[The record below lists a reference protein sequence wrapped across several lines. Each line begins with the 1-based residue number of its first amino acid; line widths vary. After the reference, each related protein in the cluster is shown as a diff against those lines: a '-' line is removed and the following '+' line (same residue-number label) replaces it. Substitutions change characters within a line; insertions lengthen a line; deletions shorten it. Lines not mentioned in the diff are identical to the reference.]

1 MKRRAKGSTSDTD
14 ALQLFHQQD
23 RAAALDLA
31 GDPAMQMRRHTGDA
45 ARENFPALGDK
56 FFQHI
61 RVFVIDRLDRDV
73 DAPTRHGA
81 IRASKGGTTFG
92 SFGLHVG
99 SLLRF
104 PMKSMP
110 LQEWIVF
117 LFLEPIRRARAFLV
131 SRGHVTRRRLA
142 ERFRFGAFQSNNFLR
157 HSLLLL
163 RLGRCYGFFFLGLA
177 AFLLGESKERRNRLP
192 DA

>member
-1 MKRRAKGSTSDTD
+1 MSIRRRGMVRFA
-14 ALQLFHQQD
+14 
-23 RAAALDLA
+23 
-31 GDPAMQMRRHTGDA
+31 RRNA
-45 ARENFPALGDK
+45 ERRLG
-56 FFQHI
+56 
-61 RVFVIDRLDRDV
+61 VLGC
-73 DAPTRHGA
+73 T
-81 IRASKGGTTFG
+81 
-92 SFGLHVG
+92 G

-104 PMKSMP
+104 PMESMP

-117 LFLEPIRRARAFLV
+117 LFLEPIGRAGAFLV

-142 ERFRFGAFQSNNFLR
+142 ERFRLGAFQSNNFLS

-163 RLGRCYGFFFLGLA
+163 RLSRCYGFFFLGLA